1 MNKKGQVLVI
11 FVLLIPVFLILLAL
25 VVDVGLL
32 YKEKKHLDSSLKD
45 ATKYGLKHITDAS
58 VKEKVETL
66 ILENVGDT
74 SEINVVI
81 EDNTITTSVKE
92 NYNGIFKMLFKNNI
106 YEIEISYYG
115 YMDDN
120 NKEVLTKNRGI

>member
-1 MNKKGQVLVI
+1 MNKKGQVLLVFI
-11 FVLLIPVFLILLAL
+11 LLIPVFLILLAL

-32 YKEKKHLDSSLKD
+32 YKEKKHLDSSLKS
-45 ATKYGLKHITDAS
+45 ATKYGLKHIIDAS

-81 EDNTITTSVKE
+81 EDKTITTSIKE

>member
-1 MNKKGQVLVI
+1 MNKKGQVLLVFI
-11 FVLLIPVFLILLAL
+11 LLIPVFLILLAL

-32 YKEKKHLDSSLKD
+32 YKEKKHLDSSLKA

-81 EDNTITTSVKE
+81 EDDAITTSIKE